1 MMKVQCPECK
11 AIFDMSEEKLSGK
24 GTYVQCRQCR
34 YEFPVQKEYPAGAN
48 ALAKFGTF
56 FLPVL
61 LIVSLFCLLV
71 FVFKIS
77 FVFLL
82 PALIAA
88 GLVLSLPFLVKSANL
103 KGKKKD

>member
-1 MMKVQCPECK
+1 MKVQCPICK
-11 AIFDMSEEKLSGK
+11 AIFDISDEMLPEK
-24 GTYVQCRQCR
+24 GTYAQCLQCR
-34 YEFPVQKEYPAGAN
+34 YEFPVQKEYPAGADT
-48 ALAKFGTF
+48 LAKFGPF
-56 FLPVL
+56 FLLVL
-61 LIVSLFCLLV
+61 LSVSLFCLLV

-103 KGKKKD
+103 PGKKKD